1 MTERYIN
8 LFTDFG
14 FKKIFGEEANKDLL
28 LDFLNQLF
36 TERGKI
42 IDITFL
48 KNEKLGRGDM
58 DRKAVFDL
66 YCKNEKDERFIIE
79 LQKAKQNYFKD
90 RSIYY
95 STFPIQEQA
104 QRGEWDFKLQGVY
117 TISIMDFIFDDKN
130 ENQLRHDVAL
140 IEKNTKEVFYDK
152 LIFIYLEMPKF
163 NKTIDELE
171 TQFEKWLFLLKN
183 LHRLDRIPDKLKTK
197 LFKKVFEIAE
207 ITKYNEQEKYAY
219 QDSLKVYRD
228 MKNVIDTAV
237 NEAVEEAVEE
247 AKNQRNI
254 EMAKD
259 LLERGMS
266 IKDISELSKL
276 SIAEVE
282 KLKNN

>member
-8 LFTDFG
+8 PFTDFG

-36 TERGKI
+36 TERGEI
-42 IDITFL
+42 TDITFL
-48 KNEKLGRGDM
+48 KNENLGRGDT

-95 STFPIQEQA
+95 ATFPIQEQA

-117 TISIMDFIFDDKN
+117 TISIMDFVFDDTHKD
-130 ENQLRHDVAL
+130 QLRHDVAL
-140 IEKNTKEVFYDK
+140 MEKSTKEVFYDK
-152 LIFIYLEMPKF
+152 LLFIYLEMPKF

-171 TQFEKWLFLLKN
+171 TQYDKWLYVLKN
-183 LHRLDRIPDKLKTK
+183 LHRLDRIPDKLKTSM
-197 LFKKVFEIAE
+197 FEKVFEIAE

-237 NEAVEEAVEE
+237 RE
-247 AKNQRNI
+247 RNV
-254 EMAKD
+254 EMAED
-259 LLERGMS
+259 LLKRGLS
-266 IKDISELSKL
+266 IKDISEVSKL
-276 SIAEVE
+276 SITEIE
-282 KLKNN
+282 KLKNNQL

>member
-1 MTERYIN
+1 MIERYIN
-8 LFTDFG
+8 PFTDFG

-36 TERGKI
+36 TERGVIKE
-42 IDITFL
+42 ITYL
-48 KNEKLGRGDM
+48 KNENLGRGDT

-66 YCKNEKDERFIIE
+66 YCRNEKDERFIIE

-104 QRGEWDFKLQGVY
+104 QRGEWNFKLQGVY
-117 TISIMDFIFDDKN
+117 TISIMDFVFDDTHKD
-130 ENQLRHDVAL
+130 QLRHDVAL
-140 IEKNTKEVFYDK
+140 MEKSTKEVFYDK
-152 LIFIYLEMPKF
+152 LLFIYLEMPKF

-171 TQFEKWLFLLKN
+171 TQFDKWLYVLKN
-183 LHRLDRIPDKLKTK
+183 LHRLDRIPDKLKTSM
-197 LFKKVFEIAE
+197 FEKVFEIAE

-237 NEAVEEAVEE
+237 RESH
-247 AKNQRNI
+247 I
-254 EMAKD
+254 EIAKD
-259 LLERGMS
+259 LLKEGMP
-266 IKDISELSKL
+266 IEKISQILKL
-276 SIAEVE
+276 STTEVE

>member
-8 LFTDFG
+8 PFTDFG

-36 TERGKI
+36 TERGI
-42 IDITFL
+42 IKEITFL
-48 KNEKLGRGDM
+48 KNENLGRGDT

-66 YCKNEKDERFIIE
+66 YCRNEKDERFIIE
-79 LQKAKQNYFKD
+79 LQKAKQTYFKD

-104 QRGEWDFKLQGVY
+104 QRGEWNFKLQGVY
-117 TISIMDFIFDDKN
+117 TISIMDFIFDDTHKD
-130 ENQLRHDVAL
+130 QLRHDVAL
-140 IEKNTKEVFYDK
+140 MEKSTKEVFYDK
-152 LIFIYLEMPKF
+152 LLFIYLEMPKF

-171 TQFEKWLFLLKN
+171 TQFDKWLYVLKN
-183 LHRLDRIPDKLKTK
+183 LHRLDRIPDKLKTSM
-197 LFKKVFEIAE
+197 FEKVFEIAE

-237 NEAVEEAVEE
+237 RE
-247 AKNQRNI
+247 RNV
-254 EMAKD
+254 EMAED
-259 LLERGMS
+259 LLKRGLS
-266 IKDISELSKL
+266 IKDISEVSKL
-276 SIAEVE
+276 SITEIE
-282 KLKNN
+282 KLKNNQL